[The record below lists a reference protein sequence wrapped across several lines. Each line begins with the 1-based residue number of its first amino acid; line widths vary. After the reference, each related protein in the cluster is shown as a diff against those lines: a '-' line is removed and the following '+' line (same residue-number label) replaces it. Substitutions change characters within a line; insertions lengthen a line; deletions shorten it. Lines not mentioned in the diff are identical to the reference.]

1 MEHQKEQCP
10 YIFRQHSLL
19 GMTEECPKGECGEK
33 ACNKHELDNTN
44 KKEGPTMN
52 MHGSVHENV
61 PESTYG
67 PWVVVTCRKQGTTSQ
82 GNGGPPLSMGYGQ
95 RVGKGTKARMA
106 TGLAE
111 PSSESSR
118 ESKRKFSPQ
127 GDINGP
133 QVASVVQ
140 RLVK

>member
-19 GMTEECPKGECGEK
+19 GMTEECPKG
-33 ACNKHELDNTN
+33 
-44 KKEGPTMN
+44 GPTMN

-67 PWVVVTCRKQGTTSQ
+67 PWVVVTCRKQGTRSQ
-82 GNGGPPLSMGYGQ
+82 GSGGPPLSMGYGQ